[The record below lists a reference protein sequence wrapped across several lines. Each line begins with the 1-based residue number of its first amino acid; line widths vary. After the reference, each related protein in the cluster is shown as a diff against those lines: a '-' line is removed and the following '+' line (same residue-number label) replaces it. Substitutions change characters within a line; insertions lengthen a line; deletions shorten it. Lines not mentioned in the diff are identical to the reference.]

1 VRILTLNAGSNS
13 LKFEFVRMPGPG
25 QGEGEGQREGQGSSQ
40 TGWGESVLA
49 GSMDDVGKDTCRFTL
64 TSNKQVL
71 HSQKCAAGGYEEAA
85 RYLFDWIGRGEG
97 TRYGAFARQDI
108 DRVAHRVV
116 HGADQF
122 TQPAAITDEVI
133 EQIVALEE
141 LAPLHNAPARQV
153 IAVARAQLGATVPM
167 FALFDT
173 AFHRTLPD
181 EAALYGLPLSLA
193 RRHRIRR
200 YGFHGLSHEYLALR
214 MAELLGRPL
223 SELKLITLHL
233 EGGSSAAAIRN
244 GRSIDTSMG
253 FTPLEGLMMGTRSGD
268 LDPAIPLYLMRKEGW
283 DAQETERFL
292 NKQCGLLGVSGRSA
306 DTRELRQQLTDPHVD
321 LALNIFCYRVR
332 KYIGAYL
339 ATLGGADAIVLGGGI
354 GENTAMA
361 RQRIACGMEWCGVVL
376 DEVRNAQV
384 IDREGRITVAHADLP
399 VWVIPTQEGLMM
411 AHHAARA

>member
-1 VRILTLNAGSNS
+1 
-13 LKFEFVRMPGPG
+13 
-25 QGEGEGQREGQGSSQ
+25 
-40 TGWGESVLA
+40 
-49 GSMDDVGKDTCRFTL
+49 
-64 TSNKQVL
+64 
-71 HSQKCAAGGYEEAA
+71 
-85 RYLFDWIGRGEG
+85 
-97 TRYGAFARQDI
+97 
-108 DRVAHRVV
+108 
-116 HGADQF
+116 QF

-153 IAVARAQLGATVPM
+153 IAVA
-167 FALFDT
+167 
-173 AFHRTLPD
+173 
-181 EAALYGLPLSLA
+181 
-193 RRHRIRR
+193 
-200 YGFHGLSHEYLALR
+200 LR

-223 SELKLITLHL
+223 GELKLITLHL